1 MEAGNIE
8 LPTIYQRQCLA
19 LINCCQRTS
28 NDATSLKTSFDLLC
42 DKLPRLQQPFAR
54 FCQQASQQ
62 SKLFQFWN
70 VYIDI
75 VLLLLRFIRAEREGS
90 WELHLNAVAEMLP
103 YFFAMDR
110 INYSRYVGKRFILI
124 FLIQQRYF
132 NFIVLSDKL

>member
-124 FLIQQRYF
+124 FLIQ
-132 NFIVLSDKL
+132 